1 MCDGPALL
9 PREDVWVP
17 CGIEGDLLR
26 EGSWRLKDEEEL
38 VGPKQGE
45 RGSCSQRNVS
55 AEAHRGSRKAEPNE
69 RCLDC
74 QGLERA
80 TEARSRC
87 YSFILGTLEASE
99 GFEAREGG

>member
-1 MCDGPALL
+1 MGALWD
-9 PREDVWVP
+9 R
-17 CGIEGDLLR
+17 GRSSEGGLLETEGRRGVSWTEAGR
-26 EGSWRLKDEEEL
+26 EGSCL
-38 VGPKQGE
+38 
-45 RGSCSQRNVS
+45 QRNVS
-55 AEAHRGSRKAEPNE
+55 AEAQRGSRKAEPNE